1 MVCPSRCKPECKSP
15 DIIIEMDSG
24 REQGFKAGTILG
36 PYRLIAKLGSGG
48 MAEVFLGERQGAHLS
63 RPVAIKRMRPE
74 LTTNPEFVGL
84 FLEEAKTAALL
95 SHPNICAIHDLEE
108 VDDFYVMTMEYL
120 EGIPLSTAM
129 IRAFQEPD
137 LLPLGFIAGVLAQA
151 CEGIHH
157 AHDLCDGDGTP
168 YGIIHRDVSPP
179 NLFITT
185 EGVVKILDFG
195 ISKSRNSLVRTM
207 TGQIR
212 GKFSYMSPEQLRGE
226 VLDRRSDVFA
236 LGIVFFEM
244 LAARRLFRRR
254 NRLNIFHAI
263 VRDPIPSVQE
273 FCPTLPDSVAAVVK
287 QSLSRD
293 RGSRYESARAMG
305 DAITKACKVEGGF
318 FTPREISETLHQY
331 FGTEIDEA
339 REMIA
344 QGSDHGGSK
353 GGHRVPQTLKG
364 PGPTSE
370 ELDPKWLDTEGA
382 TLVDIEE
389 VEIVEKKNRPPKS

>member
-1 MVCPSRCKPECKSP
+1 M
-15 DIIIEMDSG
+15 MDDMGSG
-24 REQGFKAGTILG
+24 REDGFRAGTILG
-36 PYRLIAKLGSGG
+36 PYKLIARLGTGG
-48 MAEVFLGERQGAHLS
+48 MAEVYLGQKQGGHVA

-95 SHPNICAIHDLEE
+95 SHPNICAIYDLEQIDE
-108 VDDFYVMTMEYL
+108 SYLMTMEYL

-129 IRAFQEPD
+129 IRAFQEPK
-137 LLPLGFIAGVLAQA
+137 LLPVSFICGIIAQA

-179 NLFITT
+179 NLFVTS
-185 EGVVKILDFG
+185 EGVVKVLDFG

-236 LGIVFFEM
+236 LGIVLFEM

-263 VRDPIPSVQE
+263 VRDPIPSIKE
-273 FCPTLPDSVAAVVK
+273 YRTDLPPALAAVVK
-287 QSLSRD
+287 KALSR
-293 RGSRYESARAMG
+293 SRSGRYASAREMG
-305 DAITKACKVEGGF
+305 DALVSACEKNCAVMDARGIAEITN
-318 FTPREISETLHQY
+318 RY
-331 FGTEIDEA
+331 FGTEIA
-339 REMIA
+339 ATRELVA
-344 QGSDHGGSK
+344 QGSDHGGI
-353 GGHRVPQTLKG
+353 QTADAANG
-364 PGPTSE
+364 TPTAGTTP
-370 ELDPKWLDTEGA
+370 DWLDTNGVTA
-382 TLVDIEE
+382 GVTLVESTDIEE
-389 VEIVEKKNRPPKS
+389 ELPQTQTPGTAIRNDE